1 MYKIFHDIQYGGQTV
16 GKPLHW
22 LHVAKEHS
30 LGNSPTLGK
39 SPKEVMIWKMAKRKM
54 RMHSCF
60 LV

>member
-39 SPKEVMIWKMAKRKM
+39 SPKEVMI
-54 RMHSCF
+54 
-60 LV
+60 